1 MNLVSYTLCPK
12 ERNMKRLYTIIISLL
27 ISSVAIAQSGYRIGA
42 TVKDFTL
49 KNAQG
54 QAVPLSSF
62 NDAQLVVVV
71 FTSVKCPYAKSY
83 EARLRQLDQTY
94 GGKGVKFVYV
104 NAAIGLEEGN
114 AAKAQPDDA
123 AGNPNYPYL
132 IDEGQQLS
140 RQFGASKAPEVFVLQ
155 NSPEGFH
162 LRYKGAID
170 DNPQVESYVK
180 ERYLA
185 SALDNL
191 LAGRSVGT
199 AERRATG
206 CMIKR
211 F

>member
-1 MNLVSYTLCPK
+1 MKRIYTLA
-12 ERNMKRLYTIIISLL
+12 LTLL
-27 ISSVAIAQSGYRIGA
+27 IGSMAFAQSGYRVG
-42 TVKDFTL
+42 VKVEDFTL
-49 KNAQG
+49 KNLQG

-83 EARLRQLDQTY
+83 EARLQQLDQTY
-94 GGKGVKFVYV
+94 AGRGVRFVYV
-104 NAAIGLEEGN
+104 NAPIGLEEGT
-114 AAKAQPDDA
+114 APKAQPDDA
-123 AGNPNYPYL
+123 TANNLNYPYL
-132 IDEGQQLS
+132 VDEGQQLS
-140 RQFGASKAPEVFVLQ
+140 KQFGATKAPEVFVLQ
-155 NSPEGFH
+155 NSPDGFF

-199 AERRATG
+199 SERRATG